1 MSDQM
6 QAEAI
11 MNVGPSQEAAAPTP
25 PRPLLIPL
33 AGETSAPVCDGDVCA
48 I

>member
-1 MSDQM
+1 MSEQT
-6 QAEAI
+6 QADAI
-11 MNVGPSQEAAAPTP
+11 MDAGPSDEAAAPTP

-33 AGETSAPVCDGDVCA
+33 AAETSAPVCDGDVCA

>member
-1 MSDQM
+1 MSDQT

-11 MNVGPSQEAAAPTP
+11 MDVGPSEDAATPTP

-33 AGETSAPVCDGDVCA
+33 AAATSAPVCDGDACA